1 MSQPTSLRPI
11 QHEDEALLFEIY
23 ASTRTDEMA
32 LLDWSDAQKEA
43 FMRMQFNAQHQHYQ
57 KTFPD
62 ARFDI
67 ILSGDRPIGRLYV
80 HRRPDELHI
89 VDIALLPEHR
99 NQGVGSSLLKGLL
112 AEARDAG
119 KPVRIHVERNNP
131 ALHLYE
137 RLGFN
142 RIGDT
147 GIYFLMEWS
156 SA

>member
-1 MSQPTSLRPI
+1 MSLPTSLRPI
-11 QHEDEALLFEIY
+11 QPEDETLLFEIY
-23 ASTRTDEMA
+23 ASTRTEELA

-43 FMRMQFNAQHQHYQ
+43 FLRMQFAAQHQHYQ
-57 KTFPD
+57 NAFPD

-67 ILSGDRPIGRLYV
+67 ILSGERPIGRLYV

-99 NQGVGSSLLKGLL
+99 NQGVGSSLLKELL

-119 KPVRIHVERNNP
+119 KRVRIHVERNNP

>member
-11 QHEDEALLFEIY
+11 QPEDEALLFEIY
-23 ASTRTDEMA
+23 AGTRTEEMA
-32 LLDWSDAQKEA
+32 LLDWSDAEKEA
-43 FMRMQFNAQHQHYQ
+43 FLRMQFAAQSQHYR
-57 KTFPD
+57 KAFPD

-67 ILSGDRPIGRLYV
+67 ILSSERPIGRLYV
-80 HRRPDELHI
+80 HRGPDELHI

-99 NQGVGSSLLKGLL
+99 NRGVGSSLLNGLL

-137 RLGFN
+137 RFGFP

-156 SA
+156 SD